1 MMAPASPPPPPWRW
15 QADATAGLASPSP
28 GYGAPG
34 GSPGGGIG
42 DGGGRATPGGGGPPG
57 VNHSSAPSSGM
68 GIGLLPAAPAPQAA
82 PPGGGPAPGASEGNP
97 GPRPLIFGAEES
109 NSAWK
114 HVKTVIGDDGKGAPD
129 LQALLAAS
137 PLEGGYAFHQA
148 GWPGQLRSLSPVMN
162 DFPPLVVDRHNS
174 CNMVCFCGAFPSIK
188 RAWASVDNSLFL
200 WRYDRRNDVPVE
212 YSGEEAAICAVGLV
226 KPHPGVFV
234 EAIQHVLVL
243 CTTVEIVLLGVC
255 CSKGP
260 GGAGDEWQELSLQP
274 LPLYTISSDNVVMT
288 CVASTNSGRIFLGGA
303 DGHLYEVLYTSGDG
317 WRQRRCSKVCHSGGI
332 GKLLPN
338 ILQSLMLSKLT
349 AIVEIS
355 IDEDRHIL
363 YTRSQGSASTT
374 PSIQVWDLGPSGS
387 DAPRWVAKC
396 SDIAA
401 DAYAHARYGRELF
414 GRMGGP
420 QAGPR
425 LHLPHPPARL

>member
-148 GWPGQLRSLSPVMN
+148 GVSLPRGATAVRSVPPSLRLAVPAYLS
-162 DFPPLVVDRHNS
+162 
-174 CNMVCFCGAFPSIK
+174 
-188 RAWASVDNSLFL
+188 
-200 WRYDRRNDVPVE
+200 
-212 YSGEEAAICAVGLV
+212 GLQCRLR
-226 KPHPGVFV
+226 
-234 EAIQHVLVL
+234 E
-243 CTTVEIVLLGVC
+243 
-255 CSKGP
+255 
-260 GGAGDEWQELSLQP
+260 
-274 LPLYTISSDNVVMT
+274 T
-288 CVASTNSGRIFLGGA
+288 CM
-303 DGHLYEVLYTSGDG
+303 
-317 WRQRRCSKVCHSGGI
+317 
-332 GKLLPN
+332 GK
-338 ILQSLMLSKLT
+338 
-349 AIVEIS
+349 
-355 IDEDRHIL
+355 
-363 YTRSQGSASTT
+363 
-374 PSIQVWDLGPSGS
+374 
-387 DAPRWVAKC
+387 C
-396 SDIAA
+396 
-401 DAYAHARYGRELF
+401 
-414 GRMGGP
+414 
-420 QAGPR
+420 
-425 LHLPHPPARL
+425 